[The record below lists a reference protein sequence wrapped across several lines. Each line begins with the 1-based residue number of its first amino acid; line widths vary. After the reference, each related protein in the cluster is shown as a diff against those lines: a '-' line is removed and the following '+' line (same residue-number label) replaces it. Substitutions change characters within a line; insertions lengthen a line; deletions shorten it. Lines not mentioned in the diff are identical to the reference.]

1 LEGTSSIKKLSIQL
15 TILAALSTA
24 TALGLLR
31 YALIFVALYS
41 LSAKIVSWMNNF
53 FMDDVPSKLPQLFY
67 FSKPMLWDYAKFDL
81 RSMIGDHVIHVYGLE
96 THELNVGIT
105 QL

>member
-1 LEGTSSIKKLSIQL
+1 
-15 TILAALSTA
+15 
-24 TALGLLR
+24 
-31 YALIFVALYS
+31 VAINS
-41 LSAKIVSWMNNF
+41 LSENFFRCMINF